1 MTPPVPAPAPERWE
15 RLDPKMLAIGPVTA
29 ARQMAFP
36 IILGL
41 FGLGSQDPLWILLAL
56 PVVVVGVVLLGF
68 IPWFTTFYRVSD
80 TQLEV
85 RRGLLNRT
93 RLTAPLDRVRSVD
106 LQAPLLHRVLGLSKV
121 EVGTGVD
128 DTRIELDSLSTT
140 AAEQLRHYLLERS
153 RAARSVARAPHP
165 HTGEEPPPDPG
176 HDRSA
181 TLATLD
187 WSWVRFA
194 PFSLARLVVV
204 AGALGVLGQVY
215 GEVDVDSA
223 AARDAWDWITGQA
236 LVLLVI
242 TLALA
247 CLVGWLV
254 ISVAG
259 YVVQWFGYRL
269 FRDQGNLRLTAG
281 LFTTRS
287 VTIEEARIRGARLE
301 EPVLLRWV
309 GGAEVASLATGVA
322 KGVAKVLPPAPVP
335 VAREVVAALL
345 GSRDPVD
352 VVLARH
358 GPAARRRCHVRNQ
371 WATVPGTAV
380 AVGAAVLLSWPTWV
394 PVLAA
399 LVLVGLGAAVAEAE
413 YHHLGHALTD
423 DHLVSGTGALARHR
437 TALER
442 EGIIGWVLTQ
452 NIFQRRAGL
461 ATLTAT
467 TAAGSERVV
476 VRDLDHRTAVAVA
489 DAATPGMLTEFLLPA
504 TQEA

>member
-1 MTPPVPAPAPERWE
+1 MTYPPAPAPERWE

-29 ARQMAFP
+29 ARQMAVP

-68 IPWFTTFYRVSD
+68 LPWFTTFYRVGD

-106 LQAPLLHRVLGLSKV
+106 LQAPLLHRALGLSKV

-128 DTRIELDSLSTT
+128 DTRIELDSLSST

-153 RAARSVARAPHP
+153 RAARPVADTAPP
-165 HTGEEPPPDPG
+165 RTGEESAPEPSP
-176 HDRSA
+176 DRSA

-215 GEVDVDSA
+215 GEVNVDSA
-223 AARDAWDWITGQA
+223 AARDVWEWIAGQA
-236 LVLLVI
+236 PVLLV
-242 TLALA
+242 TVLAIA

-287 VTIEEARIRGARLE
+287 TTIEEARIRGARLE

-309 GGAEVASLATGVA
+309 GGAEAASLATGVA

-335 VAREVVAALL
+335 VARDVVAALL
-345 GSRDPVD
+345 DSREPVD
-352 VVLARH
+352 VTLARH

-371 WATVPGTAV
+371 WATVPGTAA
-380 AVGAAVLLSWPTWV
+380 AVLAVVLLSWPVWV
-394 PVLAA
+394 PVLAG
-399 LVLVGLGAAVAEAE
+399 LVLVGAGAAVAEAE
-413 YHHLGHALTD
+413 YHHLGHALTE
-423 DHLVSGTGALARHR
+423 DHLVSGTGALARQR

-442 EGIIGWVLTQ
+442 EGIIGWVITQ

-476 VRDLDHRTAVAVA
+476 VRDLAHRTAVAVA

-504 TQEA
+504 GREA